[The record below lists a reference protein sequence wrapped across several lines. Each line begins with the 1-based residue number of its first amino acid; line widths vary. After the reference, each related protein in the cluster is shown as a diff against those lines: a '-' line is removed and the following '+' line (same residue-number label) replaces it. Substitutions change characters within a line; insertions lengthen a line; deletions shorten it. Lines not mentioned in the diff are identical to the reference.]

1 MTDSPTQVL
10 TVPAG
15 GRRARKKAQTRDA
28 IIDAAVD
35 LFEQRGYDATT
46 VEQIAD
52 AADVSER
59 TFFRYFDSKLDVVL
73 AAKGGEEPDAEAQ
86 IAARPAGESPLE
98 ATRQVIRTQLL
109 DQLGAGDLVVRQ
121 FRVVMGTPSLRP
133 LAYEHF
139 NEHRDELATV
149 YAARLGVPPDDL
161 VPQVFASAVGGAV
174 WTVIN
179 RWVDEGADRER
190 LLPLVD
196 EAFAL
201 LEQGLG

>member
-1 MTDSPTQVL
+1 MTEATTIPV
-10 TVPAG
+10 A
-15 GRRARKKAQTRDA
+15 GRRERKKAQTRDA
-28 IIDAAVD
+28 IIDAAID
-35 LFEQRGYDATT
+35 LFERRGYDATT

-73 AAKGGEEPDAEAQ
+73 AAKGTDASDLEAQ

-98 ATRQVIRTQLL
+98 ATRQVIRAQLL

-133 LAYEHF
+133 LAFEHF

-149 YAARLGVPPDDL
+149 YAARLGVPADDL
-161 VPQVFASAVGGAV
+161 VPQVFASAVGGAI

-179 RWVDEGADRER
+179 RWVDEGAERER

-196 EAFAL
+196 EAFGL

>member
-1 MTDSPTQVL
+1 MTDVT
-10 TVPAG
+10 TVPEA
-15 GRRARKKAQTRDA
+15 GRRERKKAQTRDA
-28 IIDAAVD
+28 IIDAAID
-35 LFEQRGYDATT
+35 RFERRGYDATT

-73 AAKGGEEPDAEAQ
+73 ATKGSEAPDLEAQ
-86 IAARPAGESPLE
+86 IASRPAGESPLE
-98 ATRQVIRTQLL
+98 ATRQVIRAQLL

-133 LAYEHF
+133 LAFEHF

-149 YAARLGVPPDDL
+149 YAARLGVPADDL
-161 VPQVFASAVGGAV
+161 VPQVFASAVGGTI

-179 RWVDEGADRER
+179 RWVDEGAERER

-201 LEQGLG
+201 LEKGLG

>member
-1 MTDSPTQVL
+1 MTDVTTAPT
-10 TVPAG
+10 A
-15 GRRARKKAQTRDA
+15 GRRERKKARTRDA
-28 IIDAAVD
+28 IIDAAID
-35 LFEQRGYDATT
+35 RFERRGYDVTT

-73 AAKGGEEPDAEAQ
+73 AAKGTGAPDLEAQ

-98 ATRQVIRTQLL
+98 ATRQVIRAQLL

-133 LAYEHF
+133 LAFEHF
-139 NEHRDELATV
+139 NEHRDALATV
-149 YAARLGVPPDDL
+149 YAARLGVPADDL
-161 VPQVFASAVGGAV
+161 VPQVFASAVGGAI

-179 RWVDEGADRER
+179 RWVDGGAERER

-201 LEQGLG
+201 LEKGLG